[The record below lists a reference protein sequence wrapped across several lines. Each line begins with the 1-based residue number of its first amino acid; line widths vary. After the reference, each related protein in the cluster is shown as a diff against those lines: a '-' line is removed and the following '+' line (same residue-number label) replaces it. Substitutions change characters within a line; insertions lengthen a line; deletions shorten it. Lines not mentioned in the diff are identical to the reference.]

1 MKKILFGIAMILFAI
16 LLFFVHVSV
25 SSGAVRFDD
34 IEFYV
39 FAVGLAGLVLA
50 GIGAF
55 KKDP

>member
-1 MKKILFGIAMILFAI
+1 MKRVLFGIALILFAI
-16 LLFFVHVSV
+16 LLFFVYVSV

-55 KKDP
+55 AKDK

>member
-16 LLFFVHVSV
+16 LLFFIYVSV
-25 SSGAVRFDD
+25 SSGTVRFDD

-39 FAVGLAGLVLA
+39 LAIGLAGLVLA

-55 KKDP
+55 TKDK